1 MVEIYVRI
9 CLNNIVRNNYGEW
22 SEMLLIPAI
31 DLRDGRCVRL
41 VQGERSSE
49 IVYSAEPVKM
59 AKQWE
64 NKGASYLHVVD
75 LDGAFTGTPQN
86 LEIIQEIVQAIEI
99 PVQLGGGIRSYDV
112 VKKVLGLG
120 VERVILGTAAI
131 LSNDLV
137 SQCLEEFGERV
148 AVGIDGRD
156 GMVAI
161 EGWESTVETTVYQLA
176 QKIAAL
182 GIKRIVFT
190 DTRRDGTLR
199 GPNLEATKKMAEVS
213 GLKVIASGGV
223 SCLEDLHKLKELEPY
238 GVEAVIMGKALY
250 SGAVHLKEAL
260 EILED

>member
-1 MVEIYVRI
+1 
-9 CLNNIVRNNYGEW
+9 
-22 SEMLLIPAI
+22 MLVIPAI

-59 AKQWE
+59 AKEWE
-64 NKGASYLHVVD
+64 DKGASYLHLVD

-86 LEIIQEIVQAIEI
+86 LDIVQEIVQAIQI

-112 VKKVLGLG
+112 VKEVLDLG
-120 VERVILGTAAI
+120 VERVVLGTAAI
-131 LSNDLV
+131 LSEQLLL
-137 SQCLEEFGERV
+137 QCLQDFGEQI

-161 EGWESTVETTVYQLA
+161 EGWESTVEITVYELS
-176 QKIAAL
+176 QKIAAS
-182 GIKRIVFT
+182 GVKRIVFT

-199 GPNLEATKKMAEVS
+199 GPNIEATKKIAEVS

-223 SCLEDLHKLKELEPY
+223 SCVEDLYKLKGLEEY
-238 GVEAVIMGKALY
+238 GVDGVIMGKALY

-260 EILED
+260 EILEG

>member
-1 MVEIYVRI
+1 
-9 CLNNIVRNNYGEW
+9 
-22 SEMLLIPAI
+22 MLLIPAI

>member
-1 MVEIYVRI
+1 MRV
-9 CLNNIVRNNYGEW
+9 
-22 SEMLLIPAI
+22 IPAI

-64 NKGASYLHVVD
+64 EKGASYLHIVD

-86 LEIIQEIVQAIEI
+86 LGIIREIVQEIQI
-99 PVQLGGGIRSYDV
+99 PVQLGGGIRNYEMVAKILD
-112 VKKVLGLG
+112 LG

-131 LSNDLV
+131 LTENLIT
-137 SQCLEEFGERV
+137 QCLGDFGERV
-148 AVGIDGRD
+148 LVGIDGRD

-161 EGWESTVETTVYQLA
+161 EGWESTVETTVFQLA
-176 QKIAAL
+176 EKIAAL
-182 GIKRIVFT
+182 GVRRIVFT

-199 GPNLEATKKMAEVS
+199 GPNFAATKEIAEIS

-223 SCLEDLHKLKELEPY
+223 SSREDLYQLKELESS

-250 SGAVHLKEAL
+250 AGTVHLKEAL
-260 EILED
+260 EILEG